1 VLKTWTRSLS
11 SGTRTPERNGLM
23 LIKRSCG
30 VIKRVGEANVNVHA
44 ARMRNSKYADML
56 RKHESLF
63 FGHFGL
69 WYLQL

>member
-30 VIKRVGEANVNVHA
+30 VIKRVVEANANVHA
-44 ARMRNSKYADML
+44 ARMRNSKYADRL
-56 RKHESLF
+56 RENALIVGLESLSD
-63 FGHFGL
+63 L
-69 WYLQL
+69 